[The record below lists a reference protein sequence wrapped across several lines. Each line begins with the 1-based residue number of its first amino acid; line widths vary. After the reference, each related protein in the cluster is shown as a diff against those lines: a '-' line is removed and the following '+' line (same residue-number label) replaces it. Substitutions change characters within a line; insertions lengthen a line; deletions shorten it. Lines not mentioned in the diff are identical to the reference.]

1 MKELTVV
8 VYTMKGC
15 PHCVNFKEMLTT
27 EGIEFVDR
35 DIDEFEEEYKIFSEI
50 IDNELIPALL
60 IIEGNEKKNKSYLYA
75 PDKDYDELTEALEI
89 IKHHKSKIL

>member
-15 PHCVNFKEMLTT
+15 PHCVNFKEMLTN

-35 DIDEFEEEYKIFSEI
+35 DIDEFEEEYQIFSEI
-50 IDNELIPALL
+50 TDNELIPALL

>member
-15 PHCVNFKEMLTT
+15 PHCVNFKEMLTN

-50 IDNELIPALL
+50 TENELIPALL

>member
-15 PHCVNFKEMLTT
+15 PHCVNFKEMLTN

-35 DIDEFEEEYKIFSEI
+35 DTDEFEEEYKIFSEI
-50 IDNELIPALL
+50 TDNDLIPALL
-60 IIEGNEKKNKSYLYA
+60 IIEGNEKKNKSYLYT
-75 PDKDYDELTEALEI
+75 PDRDYDELTEAIEI
-89 IKHHKSKIL
+89 IKSHKGKIL

>member
-15 PHCVNFKEMLTT
+15 PHCVNFKEMLTN

-50 IDNELIPALL
+50 TENELIPALL
-60 IIEGNEKKNKSYLYA
+60 IIEGNEKKNKSYLYT
-75 PDKDYDELTEALEI
+75 PDRDYDELTEAIEI
-89 IKHHKSKIL
+89 IKSHKGKIL

>member
-35 DIDEFEEEYKIFSEI
+35 DIHEFEEEYKIFSEI
-50 IDNELIPALL
+50 TDNELIPALL